1 MHLPHIL
8 KSPKIPHF
16 KSNGKGALF
25 TLVRESYLCGA
36 QETRHRLTFASSIMP
51 HMTFQIK
58 FITFLFKIPALC
70 PDIPGLAFTLS
81 TKICHD
87 KFEFSYVIKKYLF
100 NKTK

>member
-8 KSPKIPHF
+8 KSPKIPQF

-36 QETRHRLTFASSIMP
+36 QETRHRLAFASSIMP

-58 FITFLFKIPALC
+58 FITFLFKLPALC

-81 TKICHD
+81 ILCATD
-87 KFEFSYVIKKYLF
+87 KFEVSHVIKK
-100 NKTK
+100 